1 MIDYFQQAPISVT
14 ICDKDGKILEMN
26 DKSVS
31 TFVHDGQSLIGHS
44 LLDCHPEPART
55 TLIQMLQNHNVNAY
69 TIEKNGVKK
78 LIYQMPWYQDELFA
92 GYIELSMEIPFEM
105 KHFVRK
111 PVVK

>member
-1 MIDYFQQAPISVT
+1 MDYFKQAPISVT

-31 TFVHDGQSLIGHS
+31 TFTKDGKSLVGNS

-55 TLIQMLQNHNVNAY
+55 KLLGLLENHNINAY
-69 TIEKNGVKK
+69 TIEKNGIKK
-78 LIYQMPWYQDELFA
+78 LIYQMPWFDGEEFG

-105 KHFVRK
+105 PHYVRK
-111 PVVK
+111 PKL